1 MRQLVLSGNTVKRL
15 LYKSPIINEN
25 YSYNGISFD
34 LRDWTF
40 NNNQPSDGITV
51 SKGKIVVTKFKPN
64 EPIIISAFTGT
75 SSNNTPK
82 ISELCAISKNM
93 HINIKGMSENSTV
106 FGADKYYSNTNILS
120 SGTIGYIYGLGFLP
134 YKTTYREG
142 RPLEKWGEMPF
153 SCYVWGNITL
163 SDNSS
168 VQIASETT
176 YLRTDVQ
183 GAYNKYGKTLN
194 YNNKQIFPDW
204 LKWYG
209 EEEGAWY
216 DTDFQLSIGLYTNV
230 QTDNDGFI
238 ELNTPV
244 EISLI
249 NLAATDPTTQEAF
262 KLYVKDQLIYE
273 RDRTVDNLYKV
284 FNLLKE
290 KRDLPYK
297 TQWQVTLEDGV
308 ALGYNIGF
316 EFDKS
321 DYDFQ
326 KITLP
331 VATDLVQQIQNEVP
345 FKFHITQYDEG
356 RNEFWKTVVQTINNK
371 TITDINF
378 CYKLFSNA
386 KGLAE
391 LDWNQIGDNT
401 LHGLLLNLGSNN
413 FYVIQSCFEACD
425 IPAITINCQGIV
437 QDLGDT
443 FKGASVKYIKFG
455 SGIIIRVLS
464 GSFEFTGKLESVEG
478 LTLAGQRM
486 SYDGVLLSDDVLTM
500 QYAFEGTALE
510 TINIGGTSVVVY
522 PFAAQIF
529 GSGCKLR
536 EISNIIF
543 DFKFI
548 DPDDMP
554 YWGVPASYGHPIFGD
569 SVLESIKI
577 KNLNKGDWTIP
588 MPLDD
593 TSVIY
598 MLNNIFDLTTNAGN
612 EVYALNILNNGI
624 EWNVHYKADNP
635 YYNNTGY
642 HNVNIERECIIDNMD
657 SVDRD
662 ILMTWDY
669 SHKYNNY
676 NNFDKYTGIKKLVL
690 YYKFLN
696 AQNVNSLT
704 KLNFTVQVYVRDEND
719 TENVLAFVQ
728 TYNDVNPN
736 TDLLIDFSQASIDG
750 DLTPSERNDY
760 PTMPISYI
768 TISTN
773 EPNNEPIILGLGY
786 KNEVS
791 GVTSATL
798 TFTNV
803 IYKADF
809 DSAIAVAQARG
820 WTINFNS

>member
-1 MRQLVLSGNTVKRL
+1 MRQLVLNGNTVKRL

-25 YSYNGISFD
+25 YSYNGVSFD
-34 LRDWTF
+34 LRNWTF
-40 NNNQPSDGITV
+40 NNNQPFDGITV

-64 EPIIISAFTGT
+64 EPIIISNFTGT

-120 SGTIGYIYGLGFLP
+120 SGTIGYVYGLGFLP

-183 GAYNKYGKTLN
+183 GDYNKYGKTLN
-194 YNNKQIFPDW
+194 YNSKQIFPDW

-249 NLAATDPTTQEAF
+249 NLAAIDPTTQEAF
-262 KLYVKDQLIYE
+262 KLYLKDQLIYE

-290 KRDLPYK
+290 KRNLPYK
-297 TQWQVTLEDGV
+297 TQWQVALENGV
-308 ALGYNIGF
+308 DLGYNIGF
-316 EFDKS
+316 EFDES

-331 VATDLVQQIQNEVP
+331 VAIDLVQQIQNEVP

-356 RNEFWKTVVQTINNK
+356 RNEFWKTIIQTLNAKTIN
-371 TITDINF
+371 DVAF
-378 CYKLFSNA
+378 CYKLFSYA
-386 KGLAE
+386 KGLE
-391 LDWNQIGDNT
+391 GLNWNQIGDNV
-401 LHGLLLNLGSNN
+401 LHGLLLNLGSNS
-413 FYVIQSCFEACD
+413 FYVLQGCFEACD

-443 FKGASVKYIKFG
+443 FKSSSVKHVKFG
-455 SGIIIRVLS
+455 SGIVIRVLS

-478 LTLAGQRM
+478 LTLAGQSM
-486 SYDGVLLSDDVLTM
+486 SYNDVPLSDDTLTM

-510 TINIGGTSVVVY
+510 SITIGGTSVVVY

-529 GSGCKLR
+529 GYGCKLR
-536 EISNIIF
+536 EILNIVF

-548 DPDDMP
+548 NPDDMQ
-554 YWGVPASYGHPIFGD
+554 YWGVPAAYGHPIFGD
-569 SVLESIKI
+569 SVLETINIK
-577 KNLNKGDWTIP
+577 KLNKGNWTIP

-593 TSVIY
+593 NSVIY
-598 MLNNIFDLTTNAGN
+598 MLNNIFDLTSNA
-612 EVYALNILNNGI
+612 NNLGYLYRSD
-624 EWNVHYKADNP
+624 VHNKNLWLLRAIINP
-635 YYNNTGY
+635 P
-642 HNVNIERECIIDNMD
+642 
-657 SVDRD
+657 RD
-662 ILMTWDY
+662 IRSSSFDDELKSSIAFHSTDTVPSTFSAY
-669 SHKYNNY
+669 FIPENRAYNGVMKCVIRIKRHLTEISEILPSESINVSFVAEF
-676 NNFDKYTGIKKLVL
+676 NKVNPRDTEGPTATGIIQ
-690 YYKFLN
+690 N
-696 AQNVNSLT
+696 AAT
-704 KLNFTVQVYVRDEND
+704 C
-719 TENVLAFVQ
+719 
-728 TYNDVNPN
+728 
-736 TDLLIDFSQASIDG
+736 TDIEIDFSTVQYNGQTYDSRTLTTLNRLQIDIENANVRG
-750 DLTPSERNDY
+750 HYDVEILYLT
-760 PTMPISYI
+760 
-768 TISTN
+768 
-773 EPNNEPIILGLGY
+773 
-786 KNEVS
+786 EVS
-791 GVTSATL
+791 EISAATL
-798 TFTNV
+798 TFTQVQN
-803 IYKADF
+803 KADF
-809 DSAIAVAQARG
+809 NAAVAIANARG
-820 WTINFNS
+820 WTVNFAQ